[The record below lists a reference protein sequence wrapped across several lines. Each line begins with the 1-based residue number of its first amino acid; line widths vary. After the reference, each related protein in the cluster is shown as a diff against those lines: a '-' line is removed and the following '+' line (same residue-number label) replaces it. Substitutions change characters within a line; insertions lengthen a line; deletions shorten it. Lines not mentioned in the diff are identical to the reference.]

1 MRRGERRRTRIRE
14 SIGRCVLVVRDTAHL
29 LEGRRESRRRGKVI
43 GAIARPL
50 MSLQTREWNLILMT
64 RAEGGGLGRIACP
77 LMSHTLVRNL
87 IMITGAARGD
97 LGSECLQTRDRN
109 LILMTRAEG
118 GGLGRIACP
127 LMSLLI
133 QTRVRILILITREA
147 GGDLGSIARLGI

>member
-1 MRRGERRRTRIRE
+1 M
-14 SIGRCVLVVRDTAHL
+14 LVVRDTAHL

-87 IMITGAARGD
+87 IMITAGAARGD

-133 QTRVRILILITREA
+133 QTRVRNLIRLQGKQEA
-147 GGDLGSIARLGI
+147 T

>member
-1 MRRGERRRTRIRE
+1 MRRGERGRTRIRE

-29 LEGRRESRRRGKVI
+29 LEGRRGSRRRGKVI

-87 IMITGAARGD
+87 IMITAGAARGD

-133 QTRVRILILITREA
+133 QTRVRNLIRLQGKQEA
-147 GGDLGSIARLGI
+147 T

>member
-1 MRRGERRRTRIRE
+1 MRRGERGRTRIRE

-29 LEGRRESRRRGKVI
+29 LEGRRGSRRRGKVI

-50 MSLQTREWNLILMT
+50 MSLQTREWNLIL
-64 RAEGGGLGRIACP
+64 I
-77 LMSHTLVRNL
+77 
-87 IMITGAARGD
+87 
-97 LGSECLQTRDRN
+97 
-109 LILMTRAEG
+109 TRAEG

-133 QTRVRILILITREA
+133 QTRVWILIMITREA